1 MASAT
6 ESPKS
11 RLSRAFERSKP
22 YIAMISLQF
31 GYAGMNIITKVSLTN
46 GMSHYVLVVY
56 RHAVATAV
64 IAPFAFFVER
74 KVRPKLTFSVCC
86 QIFALGLLGPVID
99 QNFYY
104 AGLKYTSPTFACAMS
119 NVLPAMTFVMAAL
132 FRMEKVDI
140 KKVRSQTKIAGTV
153 VCVGGAMLMTLYK
166 GPIVP
171 IFGRAHHSHFSSPS
185 SVHSD
190 KDWTKGSVLLV
201 AACLAWAAFF
211 ILQAAVL
218 KQYSAQLSLTTL
230 ICFMGT
236 LQSIA
241 ITLVIER
248 DPSVWALGWNM
259 NLLTAVYS
267 GIVASGIAY
276 YVQGLCMKLKGPVFA
291 TAFSPLMMIIVAIMG
306 SIILAENIYLGSV
319 VGGVLIV
326 LGLYAVLWGKV
337 KDHKISSGKQHS
349 LEGLTSLEVKAVKD
363 MTSDL
368 ETAHASN
375 KTIKIIPCEKEINQI
390 SASGYPAINKHSSL
404 PSLPSTIKI
413 AESCAVDI
421 AKFDHATD
429 TETK

>member
-1 MASAT
+1 
-6 ESPKS
+6 
-11 RLSRAFERSKP
+11 
-22 YIAMISLQF
+22 MISLQF

-56 RHAVATAV
+56 RHAVATIV

-74 KVRPKLTFSVCC
+74 KERPKLTFSIFC

-140 KKVRSQTKIAGTV
+140 KKLRSQTKIAGTV

-171 IFGRAHHSHFSSPS
+171 IFGRTHYNHFASPS
-185 SVHSD
+185 SSSSVNSD
-190 KDWTKGSVLLV
+190 KDWTKGSILLV

-218 KQYSAQLSLTTL
+218 KKYSAQLSLTTL
-230 ICFMGT
+230 ICFIGA

-241 ITLVIER
+241 ITLVVER

-259 NLLTAVYS
+259 NLLSAVYS
-267 GIVASGIAY
+267 GVVASGIAY

-291 TAFSPLMMIIVAIMG
+291 TAFSPLMMILVAIMG
-306 SIILAENIYLGSV
+306 SIILSESIYLGSV

-326 LGLYAVLWGKV
+326 VGLYAVLWGKL
-337 KDHKISSGKQHS
+337 KDHKILSRKQK
-349 LEGLTSLEVKAVKD
+349 SLEVVTSSNVKAAKEIA
-363 MTSDL
+363 SDQL
-368 ETAHASN
+368 EAAHASN
-375 KTIKIIPCEKEINQI
+375 KTIKIIPCADQIDQI
-390 SASGYPAINKHSSL
+390 SASGYPVINKHTSL
-404 PSLPSTIKI
+404 PTTIKI
-413 AESCAVDI
+413 AESCTIDI
-421 AKFDHATD
+421 AKFDHANE

>member
-1 MASAT
+1 MASAA
-6 ESPKS
+6 ESAKRS
-11 RLSRAFERSKP
+11 SLSIAFEKSKP
-22 YIAMISLQF
+22 YLAMISLQF

-74 KVRPKLTFSVCC
+74 KERPKLTFSIFC

-119 NVLPAMTFVMAAL
+119 NVLPAMTFVMAAML
-132 FRMEKVDI
+132 RMEKVDI

-171 IFGRAHHSHFSSPS
+171 IFGRTHHNHFASPS
-185 SVHSD
+185 SSSSVNSD
-190 KDWTKGSVLLV
+190 KDWTKGSILLV

-218 KQYSAQLSLTTL
+218 KKYSAQLSLTTL
-230 ICFMGT
+230 ICFIGT

-267 GIVASGIAY
+267 GVVASGIAY
-276 YVQGLCMKLKGPVFA
+276 YVQGLCMKIKGPVFA

-306 SIILAENIYLGSV
+306 SIILAESIYLGSV

-326 LGLYAVLWGKV
+326 VGLYAVLWGKL
-337 KDHKISSGKQHS
+337 KDHKILSGKQK
-349 LEGLTSLEVKAVKD
+349 SLEVVTSSDVKAAKE
-363 MTSDL
+363 MASDQL

-375 KTIKIIPCEKEINQI
+375 KTIQIIPC
-390 SASGYPAINKHSSL
+390 ADKHS
-404 PSLPSTIKI
+404 SLPSTIKI
-413 AESCAVDI
+413 TESCTIDI
-421 AKFDHATD
+421 AKFDHAN
-429 TETK
+429 ESEAK